1 MKKIILL
8 LIILVL
14 SVQAV
19 HASGY
24 TGYDIVVT
32 RGDILADSLVAQVY
46 TQNADVPLITVT
58 RGGFS
63 EQAKAELNA
72 YGSQGQKKALIIGG
86 EQAVPVYVENELK
99 SMNYTVDRLWD
110 WNRYGTAGRVAV
122 TLWKRSDS
130 VVVAVDE
137 EGNMVAA
144 AKTAMK
150 ENIPLLITEKDKL
163 NPETA
168 LAIQK
173 LGASRI
179 VLIGEVSETTKNDLS
194 KLGGVEQTKFTL
206 LNPREPSQHG
216 LFAVGII
223 VGSLIVFLI
232 SSLWGAGLLKK
243 AVGVPYDIFEPDE
256 KEIVDILM
264 KEKRLTQEELSKKT
278 RLSKFKI
285 SRLTTELEERGI
297 IDKRRAGKFYIISL
311 RKKIVK
317 QQY

>member
-8 LIILVL
+8 LAILIF
-14 SVQAV
+14 SV
-19 HASGY
+19 HAAY
-24 TGYDIVVT
+24 ALNYDIVIT

-63 EQAKAELNA
+63 EEARAELKA
-72 YGSQGQKKALIIGG
+72 YGSLGQKKALIIGG
-86 EQAVPVYVENELK
+86 EQAVPTYIENELK

-110 WNRYGTAGRVAV
+110 WNRYGTAGRVAI
-122 TLWKRSDS
+122 TLWKSSDS

-137 EGNMVAA
+137 KGNLLAA

-168 LAIQK
+168 QAIQK

-179 VLIGEVSETTKNDLS
+179 VLIGEVSGTTKEDLS

-206 LNPREPSQHG
+206 LNPREPNQHG
-216 LFAVGII
+216 LFVVGIV

-243 AVGVPYDIFEPDE
+243 ATGVPYEILEKDE
-256 KEIVDILM
+256 KTIVDTLL
-264 KEKRLTQEELSKKT
+264 KNGELTQNELVKKTNLSKP
-278 RLSKFKI
+278 KI
-285 SRLTTELEERGI
+285 SRVTSELEERNI
-297 IDKRRAGKFYIISL
+297 VEKKRVGKTQVVKL
-311 RKKIVK
+311 KKKILK
-317 QQY
+317 G